1 MPPLDLAGRLAVL
14 VMPLMLLHAPSLA
27 EGSIAVADLC
37 FLARSAL
44 ESDWRW
50 LGTRWLRVAL
60 LWWGWLV
67 ICSVPIPPLGPGGGH
82 SFVEALAVVRF
93 LIFAAALEHCVLRDL
108 DARRWLFGMVAA
120 AAAWIAGNCLLQ
132 FATGHNLFGA
142 PRGAG
147 GAVLTGPFHKERAG
161 PPLSRIVFPVIV
173 PAATVLLQY
182 RRVVATLV
190 AYALLLGAIG
200 MMVLIGQRMP
210 LTLTGFGLL
219 VVGLLLPRL
228 RPVVAAAALAGIGFV
243 AAVAVLSPPTYARV
257 VLQFFML
264 LRHFPTSPYGEIY
277 ARSWHI
283 ATARPWFGRG
293 FDGFRTGCLL
303 PEYFGPTFG
312 GGLPDGGGAAFCTTH
327 PHNFYVQALAE
338 GGFPGLVLF
347 AATAVAW
354 LAPLARGLW
363 RDPAPVR
370 VGLFASMLIQIW
382 PIASTSDFVD
392 TTMGGWFFLL
402 LGWALAESRWGG
414 AGVPATSDRV
424 PIAMAGIMP
433 APIGGKKPRF
443 TP

>member
-1 MPPLDLAGRLAVL
+1 M
-14 VMPLMLLHAPSLA
+14 
-27 EGSIAVADLC
+27 
-37 FLARSAL
+37 
-44 ESDWRW
+44 
-50 LGTRWLRVAL
+50 
-60 LWWGWLV
+60 
-67 ICSVPIPPLGPGGGH
+67 
-82 SFVEALAVVRF
+82 
-93 LIFAAALEHCVLRDL
+93 
-108 DARRWLFGMVAA
+108 
-120 AAAWIAGNCLLQ
+120 
-132 FATGHNLFGA
+132 
-142 PRGAG
+142 
-147 GAVLTGPFHKERAG
+147 
-161 PPLSRIVFPVIV
+161 
-173 PAATVLLQY
+173 
-182 RRVVATLV
+182 LV

-424 PIAMAGIMP
+424 PTAMAGIMP
-433 APIGGKKPRF
+433 APIGGKKSRF